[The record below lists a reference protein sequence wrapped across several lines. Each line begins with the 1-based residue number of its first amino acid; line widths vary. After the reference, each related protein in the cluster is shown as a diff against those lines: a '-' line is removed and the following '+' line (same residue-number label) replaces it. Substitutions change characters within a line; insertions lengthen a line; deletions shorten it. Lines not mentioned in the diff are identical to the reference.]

1 MFPSEWWYI
10 AEEKLIN
17 PKKAKESIEK
27 LLKNHKDPKSLI
39 DYLNQRRFV
48 LLLELLDHSEC
59 MRNFLI
65 NHPEEFQKTIPG
77 LWYLTKKKEDYL
89 RELEEMLYGCHEDQ
103 EFSKRLAYY
112 RHKELMRI
120 LSKEILGTAR
130 LEDLLA
136 EYSYLP
142 DAMLEVCYR
151 RALEEMKD
159 LYGTPLE
166 EDGKESTGCIIAL
179 GKLGSLELNYY
190 SDIDIMFLH
199 ASDKGN
205 AGRLTLSEFFSK
217 VFQKVFSLMNTTTPE
232 GKPYEVD
239 LDLRPFGKSGP
250 ISMSLRSAELYYESY
265 GRTWERFALL
275 RSRFS
280 AGDEELYNAFE
291 RDVRVPFVFKRSTD
305 WKVIEEIKLMKAQ
318 ITAQAKGSTFGGL
331 NIKTGDG
338 GIRELEFAVQSL
350 VLLLGGKQSFLRESN
365 TFKAV
370 WRLSQKGVFSDV
382 ESSFLEEAYEFLR
395 KVEHKIQTFKCL
407 QSQRLSKEDIPTI
420 AKMLGYKKE
429 EFERKLNY
437 YMEGVSKIFSS
448 IVPSEEYE
456 ELKPIQQVV
465 LAQDVE
471 LAKEVLGRF
480 GFKNPIRAYNV
491 LLSYV
496 HGREGIKLSSSERR
510 RLIDILPTAIEYIS
524 QSPDPDE
531 TLSNFDK
538 FFSNPTGR
546 KVVLSPSKEDVLRK
560 LCNVFSLSSYLSTL
574 ISRYPDLVEDLL
586 TLYQDFPDRKM
597 LQEEFEKYE
606 KTLILSSENLFRR
619 FKRVWEIR
627 MILVY
632 LTKKEQEYRKLI
644 EFFENLTLLADFLMQ
659 KLWKVQDGNMVLL
672 ALGKYGSSELS
683 IGSDLDLVFL
693 AKEHSPEYTKKVQ
706 EFIKFL
712 TTHTKE
718 GYLYDVDF
726 RLRPMGTKGEL
737 VPSLEFY
744 KEYFEKQA
752 RTWERIAWT
761 RCRYIA
767 GDKKLLGEFENLLE
781 SFLFDRPLTS
791 REKEE
796 IKSMRFALES
806 QAKKGKD
813 IIDLKFGAGGIL
825 DGEFLIQYFILLDRL
840 REPSMIK
847 AYQKLMER
855 HSILKKAYENYMF
868 LRLVE
873 TRLRLSKER
882 GVSTLTQ
889 QDIKM
894 VASSLGRDEKEL
906 FEEIKERM
914 METRGIFLEVFD

>member
-1 MFPSEWWYI
+1 MFPSEWWYV
-10 AEEKLIN
+10 AEKKLIN
-17 PKKAKESIEK
+17 QRKTKESIEK
-27 LLKNHKDPKSLI
+27 LLKNHKEPKGLI

-59 MRNFLI
+59 IRNFLI
-65 NHPEEFQKTIPG
+65 NNPEEFQKVIPG

-89 RELEEMLYGCHEDQ
+89 RELEGMLSGCYEDQ
-103 EFSKRLAYY
+103 EFSKRLAHY
-112 RHKELMRI
+112 RHRELMRI
-120 LSKEILGTAR
+120 LSKEILGTAK

-142 DAMLEVCYR
+142 DAMMEVCYR

-159 LYGTPLE
+159 LFGTPTE
-166 EDGKESTGCIIAL
+166 EDGRESTGCIIAL

-199 ASDKGN
+199 SSDKGT

-217 VFQKVFSLMNTTTPE
+217 VFQKVLNLMNTTTSE

-239 LDLRPFGKSGP
+239 LDLRPFGRSGP

-280 AGDEELYNAFE
+280 AGDEELYGAFE
-291 RDVRVPFVFKRSTD
+291 RDVKVPFVFKRSTD
-305 WKVIEEIKLMKAQ
+305 WRMIEEIKLMKAQ
-318 ITAQAKGSTFGGL
+318 ITAQAKGNVFGGL
-331 NIKTGDG
+331 NIKTGEG
-338 GIRELEFAVQSL
+338 GIRELEFTVQSL

-365 TFKAV
+365 TFKAI
-370 WRLSQKGVFSDV
+370 WRLGQKGVFSDV

-395 KVEHKIQTFKCL
+395 RVEHKIQTYKCL
-407 QSQRLSKEDIPTI
+407 QSQRLSKEDMPTI
-420 AKMLGYKKE
+420 AKMLGYTKD
-429 EFERKLNY
+429 EFEEKLKH

-448 IVPSEEYE
+448 IIPSEEYE

-465 LAQDVE
+465 LAQDAE
-471 LAKEVLGRF
+471 LAKEVLSSL
-480 GFKNPIRAYNV
+480 GFKNPLRAYNV

-510 RLIDILPTAIEYIS
+510 MLIQTLPKAIEYIS

-546 KVVLSPSKEDVLRK
+546 KVVLSPSKEDVLKK
-560 LCNVFSLSSYLSTL
+560 LCDVFSLSSYLSTL

-586 TLYQDFPDRKM
+586 TLYQDFPNESM
-597 LQEEFEKYE
+597 LQEEFEKYK
-606 KTLILSSENLFRR
+606 KTLNLSPENLFRR

-632 LTKKEQEYRKLI
+632 LTKEEQEYKKLV

-659 KLWKVQDGNMVLL
+659 RLWEMQDVNVALL

-693 AKEHSPEYTKKVQ
+693 TKEYSPEHTKKAQ
-706 EFIKFL
+706 EFIRFL

-767 GDKKLLGEFENLLE
+767 GDKKLLGEFETLLKG
-781 SFLFDRPLTS
+781 FLFDRPLTS

-796 IKSMRFALES
+796 IKNMRFALES
-806 QAKKGKD
+806 QAKKGND
-813 IIDLKFGAGGIL
+813 IVDLKFGAGGIL

-847 AYQKLMER
+847 AYQKLMGR
-855 HSILKKAYENYMF
+855 HSILKRAYENYMF

-882 GVSTLTQ
+882 GVSTLTH
-889 QDIKM
+889 QDMKK
-894 VASSLGRDEKEL
+894 VASSLGMDEKEL
-906 FEEIKERM
+906 FEEIKGRM
-914 METRGIFLEVFD
+914 VETRGLFLEVFD